1 MAEHSRTAFPAAAL
15 DHLAG
20 TTPGRVLALEGSPSV
35 VTALAHR
42 GHQVF
47 SIDRDPA
54 VARRFGHKAPVPR
67 VTARCEALPFD
78 PCRFDAVVAHQSFHR
93 FDPTRALSEMA
104 RVLRPGGHAA
114 VSYLVRDD
122 TVPWVRRLAA
132 LLRSVDPDAMRGDY
146 GDSAASALLS
156 SKYFPEHDSR
166 SFRIWVPM
174 SRRDLLAMVA
184 AQPRIAAVE
193 ATRRARLLQLVGD
206 LFDDTTGGLD
216 SVRLPYQLT
225 VWRGFVDH
233 DELTASIDVAS
244 DALVIRF

>member
-1 MAEHSRTAFPAAAL
+1 MAEPPRTAFPAAAL

-20 TTPGRVLALEGSPSV
+20 AAPGRVLALEGPRSV
-35 VTALAHR
+35 ATALSHR

-47 SIDRDPA
+47 SIDRDHT
-54 VARRFGHKAPVPR
+54 VARRLGHLGPVSR
-67 VTARCEALPFD
+67 VTARGEALPFD
-78 PCRFDAVVAHQSFHR
+78 PCRFDAVIAHQSFHR
-93 FDPTRALSEMA
+93 LSPAPALSEMA

-132 LLRSVDPDAMRGDY
+132 LLRTLDPDAMRGDY
-146 GDSAASALLS
+146 GDSAAVALLS
-156 SKYFPEHDSR
+156 SKYFPENDTR
-166 SFRIWVPM
+166 SFRVWVPM
-174 SRRDLLAMVA
+174 SRGDLLAMVA
-184 AQPRIAAVE
+184 TQPRIKAAE
-193 ATRRARLLQLVGD
+193 PEQRAGLLRQVGD

-216 SVRLPYQLT
+216 SVRLPYQLK

-233 DELTASIDVAS
+233 GELTASIDVPN